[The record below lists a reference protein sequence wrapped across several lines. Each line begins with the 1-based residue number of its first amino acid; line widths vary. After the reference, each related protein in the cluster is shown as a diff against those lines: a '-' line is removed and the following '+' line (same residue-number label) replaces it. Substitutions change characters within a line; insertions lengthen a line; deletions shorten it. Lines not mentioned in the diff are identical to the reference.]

1 MIMVKKIR
9 WLVAV
14 FLLLGGSAF
23 AQDSISTVEK
33 NFKDT
38 PESQQLGIYWYW
50 VAGNMSKE
58 GVVKDLQAM
67 KSVGINR
74 AFIGMIGEGQGAP
87 QGPVRMFT
95 DEWWDILH
103 TMFKTAGEL
112 GIEIGMF
119 NSPGWSQSGGP
130 WVEPSQA
137 MRYLGYVKDTVS
149 GPVRFNGKLRE
160 LGKDAQPVRV
170 LAYPLSAASVSFAS
184 EVAEDGTI
192 TFKAGK
198 EAVVRSV
205 FIKPVD
211 KEVVSEASLYA
222 RKGGEL
228 TLVEEF
234 LIDRSRSDTNV
245 GFEPFAPVVILSLI
259 HS

>member
-87 QGPVRMFT
+87 QGP
-95 DEWWDILH
+95 
-103 TMFKTAGEL
+103 
-112 GIEIGMF
+112 
-119 NSPGWSQSGGP
+119 
-130 WVEPSQA
+130 PS
-137 MRYLGYVKDTVS
+137 Y
-149 GPVRFNGKLRE
+149 
-160 LGKDAQPVRV
+160 
-170 LAYPLSAASVSFAS
+170 
-184 EVAEDGTI
+184 
-192 TFKAGK
+192 
-198 EAVVRSV
+198 
-205 FIKPVD
+205 
-211 KEVVSEASLYA
+211 
-222 RKGGEL
+222 
-228 TLVEEF
+228 
-234 LIDRSRSDTNV
+234 
-245 GFEPFAPVVILSLI
+245 
-259 HS
+259 

>member
-1 MIMVKKIR
+1 MVKKFR

-137 MRYLGYVKDTVS
+137 MRYLGYVKDTVQ
-149 GPVRFNGKLRE
+149 RE
-160 LGKDAQPVRV
+160 T
-170 LAYPLSAASVSFAS
+170 S
-184 EVAEDGTI
+184 
-192 TFKAGK
+192 
-198 EAVVRSV
+198 
-205 FIKPVD
+205 
-211 KEVVSEASLYA
+211 
-222 RKGGEL
+222 
-228 TLVEEF
+228 
-234 LIDRSRSDTNV
+234 
-245 GFEPFAPVVILSLI
+245 
-259 HS
+259 